1 MNKQEWKLVTKRLEQ
16 LGGKYP
22 PKGLAGS
29 TTDEELL
36 LFIQKDK
43 NKNEN

>member
-1 MNKQEWKLVTKRLEQ
+1 MNKKEWKLVLKRLKQ

-22 PKGLAGS
+22 LKGLAGS

-36 LFIQKDK
+36 LFIQTEQEK
-43 NKNEN
+43 E

>member
-1 MNKQEWKLVTKRLEQ
+1 MNKKEWKLVLKRLKQ

-22 PKGLAGS
+22 PRGLAGS

-36 LFIQKDK
+36 LFIQTEQEK
-43 NKNEN
+43 E